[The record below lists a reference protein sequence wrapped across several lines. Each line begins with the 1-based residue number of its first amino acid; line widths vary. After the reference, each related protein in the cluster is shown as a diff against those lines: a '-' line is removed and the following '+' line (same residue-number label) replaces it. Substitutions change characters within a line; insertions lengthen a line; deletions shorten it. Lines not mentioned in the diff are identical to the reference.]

1 MTDVIRTADEKLIML
16 RDCWACG
23 TGMDFDQK
31 PPKCLACG
39 ADDPCGNGPTKSI
52 AEPLYYLQTRGYVGN
67 SLMWWKKGKHGYT
80 TDVRRAH
87 VFTREEAYGQ
97 AKVRP
102 TEDFPWRKDYIDANV
117 EHSVNA
123 EVVKRD
129 HVGAV

>member
-1 MTDVIRTADEKLIML
+1 MSTLTEDE
-16 RDCWACG
+16 
-23 TGMDFDQK
+23 
-31 PPKCLACG
+31 
-39 ADDPCGNGPTKSI
+39 
-52 AEPLYYLQTRGYVGN
+52 YYLQTRGHCGN

-87 VFTREEAYGQ
+87 VFTKAEAYGQ

-117 EHSVNA
+117 EFHVNA

>member
-1 MTDVIRTADEKLIML
+1 MSTLTEDECI
-16 RDCWACG
+16 ACG
-23 TGMDFDQK
+23 HPSGNHFDD
-31 PPKCLACG
+31 G
-39 ADDPCGNGPTKSI
+39 EGNVVCRHNLDCQCVHRAESI
-52 AEPLYYLQTRGYVGN
+52 ADQYYLQTRGYCGN

-87 VFTREEAYGQ
+87 VFTKAEAYGQ

-102 TEDFPWRKDYIDANV
+102 TEDFPWRKDYIDSNV

-123 EVVKRD
+123 EVVQRD